1 MSILSWFTD
10 RNEFYPAD
18 LLVAPVQN
26 LTKRIHSST
35 QLTSETEKED
45 VTMREVE
52 EEVVVEVKEES
63 QQAEKK
69 MPRRAA
75 EK

>member
-1 MSILSWFTD
+1 MSLFSV

-18 LLVAPVQN
+18 LLAAPVQN
-26 LTKRIHSST
+26 LTKISYPST
-35 QLTSETEKED
+35 QVTSETEKED
-45 VTMREVE
+45 VRMREMVVE
-52 EEVVVEVKEES
+52 EDDIEEEEES

-75 EK
+75 AK